1 MTTMTFNAGL
11 AYAEYNQRKAA
22 YIMAAIV
29 AFTMSSY
36 FVVGY
41 LAGDLL
47 FWTWDIPRP

>member
-1 MTTMTFNAGL
+1 MNKITFNPDL

-22 YIMAAIV
+22 YVIAAIV
-29 AFTMSSY
+29 AFTMSNY

-47 FWTWDIPRP
+47 F